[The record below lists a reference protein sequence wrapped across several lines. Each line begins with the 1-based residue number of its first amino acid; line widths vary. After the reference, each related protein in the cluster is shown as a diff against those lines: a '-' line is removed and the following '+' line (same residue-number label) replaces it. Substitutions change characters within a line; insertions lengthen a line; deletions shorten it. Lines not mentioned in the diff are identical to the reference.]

1 MRTHVNFARV
11 NIIEAMYERSHGNVT
26 IERGSS
32 PLTRFWLLTLTRVNF
47 NHVNKIET

>member
-1 MRTHVNFARV
+1 MRTHVNFTRV

-32 PLTRFWLLTLTRVNF
+32 FKVGFWLRTLTHVNF
-47 NHVNKIET
+47 NPVNKIET